1 MQFPARNA
9 IFFISGLHWFSASEA
24 RVDGKV
30 APTDA
35 VLSLAA
41 NGAAAT
47 RLLVG
52 KSTVDGKGTGAPD
65 HDDQGDGESEN
76 VVLKAFA
83 LLVAEPVCKKAVVP
97 MDQGHG
103 HHHVASDAESGS
115 AAQKAENQ
123 ADTSQ
128 KFRAD
133 GQEGQGRGDMHALS
147 EKIHGGGKSKPAKP
161 AEGLL
166 RTVREEDHAKDK
178 TKNGDGRVVRGVDEF
193 AEHGHAPPSL
203 RRENQD

>member
-1 MQFPARNA
+1 LNA
-9 IFFISGLHWFSASEA
+9 VPCKKCNSFISGLHWFSASEA

-41 NGAAAT
+41 NAAAAA

-52 KSTVDGKGTGAPD
+52 KSTVDGKGAGAPD
-65 HDDQGDGESEN
+65 HDDQRDGEREN

-97 MDQGHG
+97 VDHGHG

-128 KFRAD
+128 KFCED
-133 GQEGQGRGDMHALS
+133 GQEGSGRGDMHALS
-147 EKIHGGGKSKPAKP
+147 EKTHGGGKSKPAKP

-166 RTVREEDHAKDK
+166 RTVRVEDHAK
-178 TKNGDGRVVRGVDEF
+178 E
-193 AEHGHAPPSL
+193 
-203 RRENQD
+203 

>member
-1 MQFPARNA
+1 LNA
-9 IFFISGLHWFSASEA
+9 VPCKKCNIFISGLHWFWASEA

-30 APTDA
+30 APTDV

-41 NGAAAT
+41 KGAAAT

-52 KSTVDGKGTGAPD
+52 KSTVDGKGAGARD
-65 HDDQGDGESEN
+65 HDGHGDGEREN

-83 LLVAEPVCKKAVVP
+83 FLVAEPVCKKAVVP
-97 MDQGHG
+97 MDHGHG

-133 GQEGQGRGDMHALS
+133 GQEG
-147 EKIHGGGKSKPAKP
+147 
-161 AEGLL
+161 
-166 RTVREEDHAKDK
+166 
-178 TKNGDGRVVRGVDEF
+178 
-193 AEHGHAPPSL
+193 
-203 RRENQD
+203 